1 MVSRPIGMR
10 DTRYGGLPV
19 EELQERARR
28 VRLVLSDCDGV
39 LTDGTVYVTEH
50 GEAMKRFS
58 LRDGMGVELL
68 RLAGIETAVVTRERS
83 PIVARRA
90 EKLGLAVFDGVKDK
104 AAELPRLVTAT
115 GCERN
120 ALAYIGDDVNDLG
133 IIDQVGK
140 LGLTAAPFDAA
151 TPVAR
156 AVHHLCRAGDGEGA
170 FREFADWILRLRAGE
185 TEEDRSKGGRA

>member
-1 MVSRPIGMR
+1 VVKPDRQPGSRLAEG
-10 DTRYGGLPV
+10 
-19 EELQERARR
+19 EARR
-28 VRLVLSDCDGV
+28 RAAGIRALLTDCDGV

-68 RLAGIETAVVTRERS
+68 RLAGVETAVVTRERS

-104 AAELPRLVTAT
+104 AAELPRLVSAT
-115 GCERN
+115 GCERHE
-120 ALAYIGDDVNDLG
+120 LAYIGDDLNDLG
-133 IIDQVGK
+133 IIGEVGK

-156 AVHHLCRAGDGEGA
+156 AVHHLCRAGGGEGA
-170 FREFADWILRLRAGE
+170 FREFADWILRLRAGG
-185 TEEDRSKGGRA
+185 TEGDRSKGGRA